1 MTIHNKLRITIVSL
15 FVFIVGLVGLNF
27 FTFNEIKGDAPAV
40 NASGSLRMRA
50 YQLAWFSARL
60 VTADAD
66 EAADLRRSMR
76 TRIEEYEH
84 ILAGLAAGDAE
95 LGIRPAADPA
105 ITSALAVLRPQ
116 WEDYRAQVYA
126 VLDSRTTEEKYAANA
141 RVAAA
146 VVPYAEAVD
155 DLVTAYD
162 QANQAK
168 VRLSQQ
174 LEMAVIVL
182 SLIIFVGSSYVMIRH
197 VLRPLYALTASFREV
212 AGKEADLTQ
221 RLEAERYDEIGRIVH
236 SFNSFVSDLRH
247 LMQRAKAC
255 SAEVSGLSDNL
266 WKASVDNSRAV
277 EYNAVAVTTV
287 AASASEQNDNIRM
300 LAESVA
306 GISDHMAQMQAQAQA
321 ENVNRAALLSSIEA
335 VRACAQ
341 VAAAASAEVAKEA
354 ETIAD
359 QTQDSA
365 AAIQQ
370 QTASLE
376 SFAAAAEHLKGLAG
390 ELDGLVGRF
399 KV

>member
-50 YQLAWFSARL
+50 YQLAWLSARL

-84 ILAGLAAGDAE
+84 ILTGLSAGDAE

-105 ITSALAVLRPQ
+105 IASELAVLRPQ

-321 ENVNRAALLSSIEA
+321 ESVNRAALLSSIEA

>member
-1 MTIHNKLRITIVSL
+1 
-15 FVFIVGLVGLNF
+15 
-27 FTFNEIKGDAPAV
+27 
-40 NASGSLRMRA
+40 
-50 YQLAWFSARL
+50 
-60 VTADAD
+60 
-66 EAADLRRSMR
+66 
-76 TRIEEYEH
+76 
-84 ILAGLAAGDAE
+84 
-95 LGIRPAADPA
+95 
-105 ITSALAVLRPQ
+105 
-116 WEDYRAQVYA
+116 
-126 VLDSRTTEEKYAANA
+126 
-141 RVAAA
+141 
-146 VVPYAEAVD
+146 
-155 DLVTAYD
+155 
-162 QANQAK
+162 
-168 VRLSQQ
+168 
-174 LEMAVIVL
+174 
-182 SLIIFVGSSYVMIRH
+182 MIRH

-321 ENVNRAALLSSIEA
+321 ESVNRAALLSSIEA